1 MKEGLI
7 LEHKK
12 GSMIYM
18 LMILILCSSIL
29 VRNHR
34 LFRTHVYLERA
45 IYSMDVRVHDF
56 NRELRVIEEY
66 LRARF
71 VSADDFLI
79 YLKSGRKIST
89 GVFTISYDSSYNEY
103 GVDMILVVDNRQNYL
118 RKVMAI
124 VDNGQLK
131 LISKGV

>member
-1 MKEGLI
+1 M
-7 LEHKK
+7 EHKK